1 VNPSPDFYLFPAALA
16 FLAGCA
22 HVEPCV
28 EPCIATLYT
37 TGDAVFL
44 NGAKAADQSIVRAGD
59 TVSTGPASSALIEYA
74 DGGYMQLDENTDP
87 KFRFEP
93 VERGARKCIYVYIE
107 IGQVLVDK
115 DLLCVETPQTKLAL
129 GSQVDIKVT
138 QRESTVAVLRGKA
151 TLTAPGQYMVPAS
164 YRAVVAKGDP
174 KPDIRELSEI
184 ELRELTMWRGN
195 YYFSSVI
202 RNFPVPRR
210 R

>member
-1 VNPSPDFYLFPAALA
+1 VNPSPGCYLFPAALA
-16 FLAGCA
+16 FLVACA

-28 EPCIATLYT
+28 EPCIGTLYT

-44 NGAKAADQSIVRAGD
+44 NRAKAADQSIVRVGD

-87 KFRFEP
+87 TFRFEP
-93 VERGARKCIYVYIE
+93 VERGGKRCIYVYIE
-107 IGQVLVDK
+107 IGRILVDK
-115 DLLCVETPQTKLAL
+115 DFHCVETPQTRLAL

-138 QRESTVAVLRGKA
+138 QRESTVSVLEGKA
-151 TLTAPGQYMVPAS
+151 TLTIPGEYAVLAS

-174 KPDIRELSEI
+174 KPDIRKLSES
-184 ELRELTMWRGN
+184 ELRELTMWRSN
-195 YYFSSVI
+195 YYFNSVI
-202 RNFPVPRR
+202 RNLPVPRR